1 MYYFNLRLTNFVHIP
16 VYFNTNDPDPI
27 SGLIDGHTHPVWV
40 GNRVHEFALKV
51 GNQNKYISLHNKNT
65 SRYTCKNSALHVC
78 YVIQLA
84 GASYMDVH
92 KAGGG
97 INYTVKCVHDGV
109 DNATNAARSGE
120 PCIGC
125 GKVGC
130 AGDCGAIRSRI
141 ARHSSDCTHKL
152 FSTSQAPAVTSP
164 RLVVQL
170 PTSSRHQRKQAG
182 RTGSGK
188 SSSSSLSSNQD
199 AQKKDKKTKKS
210 RGVTYASVPQSN
222 TDNNNVKVV
231 ANGSNGHVTSHD
243 ASNGGVNVRRTQSL
257 TPHGNQL
264 APAVDVSRSHSNPKT
279 AQTPSAKIPNGRKV
293 LPTLRDYQNLPTFD
307 DVVTSSNGGH
317 HMTNRSVARDA
328 N

>member
-1 MYYFNLRLTNFVHIP
+1 MVSSQPSHPKQDSVRRAHSFDVRTHFGVR
-16 VYFNTNDPDPI
+16 
-27 SGLIDGHTHPVWV
+27 SGA
-40 GNRVHEFALKV
+40 NRDSNGYLEPLLCNGADH
-51 GNQNKYISLHNKNT
+51 KYLE
-65 SRYTCKNSALHVC
+65 L
-78 YVIQLA
+78 
-84 GASYMDVH
+84 
-92 KAGGG
+92 
-97 INYTVKCVHDGV
+97 V

-199 AQKKDKKTKKS
+199 AQKKEKKTKKS
-210 RGVTYASVPQSN
+210 RGVMYASVPQNN

-307 DVVTSSNGGH
+307 DVHVVTSSNGGH
-317 HMTNRSVARDA
+317 HMTNGSVARDA
-328 N
+328 K